1 MDVTAPSN
9 LPSGVPEEAV
19 PFLQEVGYL
28 EADALAVGD
37 VAPDLPLYT
46 LEGAEV
52 RLGRF
57 RGHSPVVLVFGSH
70 T

>member
-1 MDVTAPSN
+1 MDATAPAN
-9 LPSGVPEEAV
+9 LPPGVPEEAV

-28 EADALAVGD
+28 EADTLSVGD
-37 VAPDLPLYT
+37 PAPDLPLYT

-52 RLGRF
+52 RLSRF
-57 RGHSPVVLVFGSH
+57 RGESPVVLVFGSH